1 MHLLESIRI
10 ALSAIWGHKLRS
22 FLVMLGNVI
31 AVASI
36 IAVVSIVDGMNV
48 YMHEK
53 VFAQGSGLINLQRVD
68 EMQLL
73 TDIDAFLES
82 IYNPRLSLADRDY
95 LRDRLPSAQLVGA
108 QKSGRAN
115 LRRGDEKL
123 RSVSVRGHT
132 SEYPLLKAVP
142 LSAGR
147 HFTQLE
153 VTRNKSVAV
162 IGSRVASDLFPGQD
176 PLGRKLKV
184 RGRPFRVIG
193 VAEEKGRLL
202 GEDQDTFITI
212 PITSFQKLFGRHG
225 RNRSLTIVAKAL
237 DMETMPQLMDEIT
250 AAMRLRHKLRPG
262 DKDDFE
268 ITTSERMM
276 GLWDKIKNM
285 LLTVLML
292 VVGISAVVAGIVI
305 MNIMLVSVQ
314 ERTKE
319 IGVRKAI
326 GARRAD
332 IMWQFLI
339 EALTLSMAGGL
350 LGILLGYATA
360 ATIAQVSPLPYAAK
374 LWSVI
379 LGLVLT
385 VIVGV
390 FFGLYPARRAASL
403 DPVDALRYE

>member
-1 MHLLESIRI
+1 MQLREGIRI
-10 ALSAIWGHKLRS
+10 ALAAIWGHKLRS

-31 AVASI
+31 AVMSI

-48 YMHEK
+48 YMHDK
-53 VFAQGSGLINLQRVD
+53 VFAQGSGLVNLQRMD
-68 EMQLL
+68 EMKIL

-82 IYNPRLSLADRDY
+82 IYNPEITLADRDF
-95 LRDRLPSAQLVGA
+95 LSDRLPSAQLIGA
-108 QKSGRAN
+108 QKTGRAD

-123 RSVSVRGHT
+123 SGVTVRGHT
-132 SEYPLLKAVP
+132 AEYHLMKSVP

-153 VTRNKSVAV
+153 VARSKPVAV
-162 IGSRVASDLFPGQD
+162 IGSRVARDLFSGAD
-176 PLGRKLKV
+176 PLGRNLKV

-193 VAEEKGRLL
+193 VAEEKGRVL
-202 GEDQDTFITI
+202 GEDQDTFVTV
-212 PITSFQKLFGRHG
+212 PITSFHKLFGRHG
-225 RNRSLTIVAKAL
+225 RGRSLTVVAKAL
-237 DMETMPQLMDEIT
+237 DMEAMESLTDEIRT
-250 AAMRLRHKLRPG
+250 AMRFRHKLRPG
-262 DKDDFE
+262 EKDDFE
-268 ITTSERMM
+268 ITTSETMM
-276 GLWDKIKNM
+276 GLWDRIRNM
-285 LLTVLML
+285 LLSVLML

-339 EALTLSMAGGL
+339 EALTLSMTGGL
-350 LGILLGYATA
+350 LGILLGYAAA
-360 ATIAQVSPLPYAAK
+360 ATIASVSPLPYAAK

-379 LGLVLT
+379 LGLTLT
-385 VIVGV
+385 VVVGV
-390 FFGLYPARRAASL
+390 FFGIYPARRAAGL
-403 DPVDALRYE
+403 DPVEALRYE